1 MTNRII
7 ILLSFMVLA
16 ACQPAKTDHFK
27 ANPLISDY
35 AAAFNARNLGAM
47 EALMHPN
54 IQWLSINGAEISIV
68 TDGKQALVD
77 ELTGYFASKPTSASA
92 LANWT
97 QSGKYIGVTE
107 TSSWH
112 GKDGQT
118 KSQSSLSIY
127 ELEDGLIRRVWYYP
141 EQK

>member
-7 ILLSFMVLA
+7 ILLSFIVLA
-16 ACQPAKTDHFK
+16 ACQEPKTHHLDP
-27 ANPLISDY
+27 NPLISNY
-35 AAAFNARNLGAM
+35 AAAFNARDLAAM
-47 EALMHPN
+47 EKMMHSD

-92 LANWT
+92 LENWT

-107 TSSWH
+107 TSSWP
-112 GKDGQT
+112 GKDGTAQ
-118 KSQSSLSIY
+118 SQSSLSIY
-127 ELEDGLIRRVWYYP
+127 EVEDGLIRRVWYYP